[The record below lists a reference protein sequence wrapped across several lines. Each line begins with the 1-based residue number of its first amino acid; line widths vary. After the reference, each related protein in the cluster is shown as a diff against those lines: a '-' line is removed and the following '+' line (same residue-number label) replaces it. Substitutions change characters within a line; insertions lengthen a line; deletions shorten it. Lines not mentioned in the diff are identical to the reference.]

1 MKIKL
6 GEDIYDSNDIPMV
19 VILSEQDKV
28 NLKLLKDDQYRYA
41 AAPEDAF
48 ETQADYKE
56 WVFEGTDREEAYDL
70 D

>member
-6 GEDIYDSNDIPMV
+6 GDEIYDSDNIPMV

-48 ETQADYKE
+48 ESQDDYKE
-56 WVFEGTDREEAYDL
+56 WVFEGTSREDL
-70 D
+70 E